1 VLEYRISN
9 KEYPTA
15 EVGPAT
21 APASAGNR
29 GGLPSYFDIHY
40 SLFDILRFK
49 MNQSRPKRQLAAG
62 HWFWARSKEQEASSQ
77 RSESGTRSDV

>member
-15 EVGPAT
+15 AVRPAN
-21 APASAGNR
+21 AGSR
-29 GGLPSYFDIHY
+29 GWLPYDFDIHY

-49 MNQSRPKRQLAAG
+49 MNQSLPKRQLAAG
-62 HWFWARSKEQEASSQ
+62 HWFLARSKEQEASS
-77 RSESGTRSDV
+77 RGSASGTRSDV